1 MLLELINIVLQFE
14 VEAMEILLAK
24 YLVLVLVLDKLMKLL
39 LLVLIL
45 FVIPIEHLLES
56 KKIVIF
62 GLLNMVGYIGEL
74 LAEVMGLLR
83 LIWLF
88 FFDLFDSF
96 SMF

>member
-1 MLLELINIVLQFE
+1 
-14 VEAMEILLAK
+14 MEILLAK